1 MSSQKQIAANRQNAQ
16 KSTGPKTEE
25 GKSASSQNALKHGL
39 TARQDVI
46 AAESQE
52 LYDFRR
58 DQMFA
63 DLAPT
68 GPIEAM
74 LAERIVSLSWRLD
87 RSVTI
92 QTQVIDTLLEDFE
105 RVHKE
110 AVKDYD
116 PYYPSR
122 QNPDLKLG
130 GAARNDI
137 RDNKVL
143 DRLLMYERRIERS
156 LYKTMAELKNLQ
168 QTRKRNQPRT
178 TEEDSTIQQS
188 KEFILD
194 TDPGPQRLGKEPTR
208 THITETS
215 HTQDQMQNT
224 QNKANL
230 PEPCATFTPSSR
242 KHERTSEK
250 EQSIKPPQ
258 TNQDQIAQNNM
269 SRSTKKTN
277 VKIEDMGN
285 MHKTALLAAGLSPQ

>member
-25 GKSASSQNALKHGL
+25 GKETVSQNAIKHGL

-46 AAESQE
+46 GTESQE
-52 LYDFRR
+52 FYDFRR
-58 DQMFA
+58 DQMLA

-215 HTQDQMQNT
+215 HTQEQMQNA

-230 PEPCATFTPSSR
+230 PEPKNVTTSVITREYDDISRACGPENKPNRTQSEAFELDNTPNTHESADSTVPNRAHAATVS
-242 KHERTSEK
+242 
-250 EQSIKPPQ
+250 
-258 TNQDQIAQNNM
+258 
-269 SRSTKKTN
+269 
-277 VKIEDMGN
+277 
-285 MHKTALLAAGLSPQ
+285 